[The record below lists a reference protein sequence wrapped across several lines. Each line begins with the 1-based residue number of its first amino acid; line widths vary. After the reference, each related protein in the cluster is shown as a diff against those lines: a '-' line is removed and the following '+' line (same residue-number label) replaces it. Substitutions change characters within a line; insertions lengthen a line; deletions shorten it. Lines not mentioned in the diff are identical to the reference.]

1 MSKDT
6 DKHLKSI
13 AKSLEQV
20 VHLLKGDRPGVL
32 KEPAR
37 QEPEPYKIYYGEKGN
52 STQLHIDKESV
63 YSIADA
69 VSEGVIQEEK
79 EQE

>member
-1 MSKDT
+1 VTKDT
-6 DKHLKSI
+6 ERSLRSI

-32 KEPAR
+32 KEPATI
-37 QEPEPYKIYYGEKGN
+37 EFDAEALK
-52 STQLHIDKESV
+52 TL
-63 YSIADA
+63 ADA
-69 VSEGVIQEEK
+69 VSEGIIQEEK

>member
-32 KEPAR
+32 KEPA
-37 QEPEPYKIYYGEKGN
+37 QVHIGN
-52 STQLHIDKESV
+52 DTLLA
-63 YSIADA
+63 IADA
-69 VSEGVIQEEK
+69 ISEGIILEDEE

>member
-6 DKHLKSI
+6 EKHLKSI

-32 KEPAR
+32 KEPATI
-37 QEPEPYKIYYGEKGN
+37 ELDAEALKVL
-52 STQLHIDKESV
+52 S
-63 YSIADA
+63 DA
-69 VSEGVIQEEK
+69 VSEGIIQEEK
-79 EQE
+79 EQ

>member
-1 MSKDT
+1 MTQSTEKS
-6 DKHLKSI
+6 LRSI

-32 KEPAR
+32 KEPATI
-37 QEPEPYKIYYGEKGN
+37 ELDAEALKAL
-52 STQLHIDKESV
+52 S
-63 YSIADA
+63 DA
-69 VSEGVIQEEK
+69 VSEGIIQEEK